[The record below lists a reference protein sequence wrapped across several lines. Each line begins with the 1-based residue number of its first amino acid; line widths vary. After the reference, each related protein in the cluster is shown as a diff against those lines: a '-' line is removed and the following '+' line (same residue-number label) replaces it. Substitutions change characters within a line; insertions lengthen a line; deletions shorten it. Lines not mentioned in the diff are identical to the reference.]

1 MNKMEWEG
9 SFLKDLIRKFK
20 KLIKQKG
27 ELWWMIMFLNWK
39 WLGGE
44 DDECKCKDCGE
55 YFPAMGFYERI
66 LSNKGG
72 YEVWQRR
79 KIWNWN

>member
-1 MNKMEWEG
+1 MTIKRNIELVNK
-9 SFLKDLIRKFK
+9 R
-20 KLIKQKG
+20 IKENKVCPKCCSK
-27 ELWWMIMFLNWK
+27 NWK

-72 YEVWQRR
+72 YDE
-79 KIWNWN
+79 